1 MNVRWEEAGWQ
12 RVLANWVGGEM
23 GREESGQI
31 QVVWGRK
38 LLRFW
43 RLLGTRTPNWAEGLG
58 RVHLS
63 ERSEA

>member
-1 MNVRWEEAGWQ
+1 
-12 RVLANWVGGEM
+12 M

-58 RVHLS
+58 RVHIS
-63 ERSEA
+63 EKSEA